1 MSHGASPR
9 PTRIGFLG
17 PAEGDLERLERG
29 ASFLLTREHVVRA
42 VYLGIDGALDRCVV
56 AWAKRLVG
64 GDPTDEGAWRRAAEV
79 SASGTPEQIDR
90 FVAGERERLRLRA
103 LATLPEDLP
112 YAFETVGDLVV
123 MLTFDPSVLTEE
135 DFAPAH
141 VVVVGNAPAPRLE
154 ERGTRWVLELGPLGP
169 GGGVAVLDAH
179 EDSGVVTVYDDRERE
194 IFRGEITPPRTAR
207 LEIVSE
213 LRGPSKDTA

>member
-1 MSHGASPR
+1 MTDAASPR

-17 PAEGDLERLERG
+17 PAEGDLARLERA

-42 VYLGIDGALDRCVV
+42 VYLGGDGALDRCVV

-64 GDPTDEGAWRRAAEV
+64 EDPTDEGAWRRAAEV
-79 SASGTPEQIDR
+79 SVSGSPEQIDR

-103 LATLPEDLP
+103 LATLPEDAP

-123 MLTFDPSVLTEE
+123 LVTFDLSVLTEE
-135 DFAPAH
+135 DLAPAH
-141 VVVVGNAPAPRLE
+141 VVVVGDTPAPSLE

-179 EDSGVVTVYDDRERE
+179 EDTGVVTVYDDRERE
-194 IFRGEITPPRTAR
+194 ILRGEITPPRTAR

-213 LRGPSKDTA
+213 VGPRPKGTA